1 MCAFYIST
9 ALNFF
14 NYDIKQTPPVL
25 MCISTQDISILRLC
39 VYFFAC
45 FFERLRANP
54 NPAPSK
60 PTASL
65 IHALKFKASP
75 V

>member
-1 MCAFYIST
+1 MRAFYIST

-14 NYDIKQTPPVL
+14 DYDIKQTPPVL

-39 VYFFAC
+39 VYFCAC
-45 FFERLRANP
+45 FFECLRASP
-54 NPAPSK
+54 IPAPSK
-60 PTASL
+60 PTASH
-65 IHALKFKASP
+65 IHTLKLKASP

>member
-1 MCAFYIST
+1 MRAFYISIAINFLT
-9 ALNFF
+9 TILNKLPTCFMSMSTWG
-14 NYDIKQTPPVL
+14 IRILVL
-25 MCISTQDISILRLC
+25 CT
-39 VYFFAC
+39 YFFAC